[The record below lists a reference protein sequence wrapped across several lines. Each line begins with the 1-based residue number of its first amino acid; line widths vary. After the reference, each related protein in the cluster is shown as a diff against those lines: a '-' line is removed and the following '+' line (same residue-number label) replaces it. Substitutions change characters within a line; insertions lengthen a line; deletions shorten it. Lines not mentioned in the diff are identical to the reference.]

1 MYKYGRNSVILPPSF
16 LLLQPEREGSKEVA
30 SGRALCYTDGFVLW
44 ELTCSESPNRQKVE
58 TGGTQALFLKG
69 TGTHGWQSRS
79 PLDTLRCR
87 ESLPGP
93 KEALQTMSDLVVL
106 LGEPFSGPGPG
117 ISDISRVSKF
127 CQPHLAPGCVDVL
140 GKCQSFPGV

>member
-1 MYKYGRNSVILPPSF
+1 MYEYGRNSIVLPPSF
-16 LLLQPEREGSKEVA
+16 LLLQPERKASKEVA
-30 SGRALCYTDGFVLW
+30 SGRALCYTDGFVLQ

-58 TGGTQALFLKG
+58 PGGTRALFLKG

-93 KEALQTMSDLVVL
+93 KEALQTMSGLVVL

-117 ISDISRVSKF
+117 ISGTSCVSKF
-127 CQPHLAPGCVDVL
+127 CQPRLAPGCVDVP
-140 GKCQSFPGV
+140 GKCQSFPGM